1 MSFWNILQYV
11 SSKENGIPLKTIQFY
26 FTLCKLNS
34 NCFMYYWLFTS
45 TENINLTLR
54 LGNFEA
60 RLRFLMNIF
69 HLGKYWN
76 YITISSRENNEVSHC
91 SFHCGWKVFYYM
103 TLLLIYPTSKLRCP
117 LMPLQKRVNKPAR
130 KKGYFS
136 S

>member
-1 MSFWNILQYV
+1 MLHQRKPYDFHIL
-11 SSKENGIPLKTIQFY
+11 LKFCTSLKQFY

-34 NCFMYYWLFTS
+34 NCFIYYWLFTS
-45 TENINLTLR
+45 TKNINLTLR
-54 LGNFEA
+54 LASFEA

-69 HLGKYWN
+69 HLSKYWN

-91 SFHCGWKVFYYM
+91 SFQCGWKIFYYM
-103 TLLLIYPTSKLRCP
+103 TLLFIYPTSKLRC
-117 LMPLQKRVNKPAR
+117 LFMPLQKQVNKPER